1 MTVYQVLVAVRKEKH
16 NPPALL
22 SLEESVCPNPTGRLG
37 RNNEKGNLYLKP
49 VIVSTTILAVRKD
62 GHVAIGGDG
71 QVTMN
76 AAVVKQDAKKIRRL
90 YHDKVIVGFAGS
102 SADAFALM
110 ERFDAKLEQYQGNVL
125 RSAHELAKEWRT
137 DKVLRRLESLLV
149 VVDKQY
155 SFLISG
161 GGDVI
166 EPDDGIIG
174 IGSGGSY
181 AIAAARALI
190 KHTSL
195 SAKEIVEEA
204 LSIAADICVYT
215 NKNIK
220 VEEVQ

>member
-1 MTVYQVLVAVRKEKH
+1 
-16 NPPALL
+16 
-22 SLEESVCPNPTGRLG
+22 
-37 RNNEKGNLYLKP
+37 LKP
-49 VIVSTTILAVRKD
+49 TILSTTILAVRKD
-62 GHVAIGGDG
+62 KQVAIGGDG

-76 AAVVKQDAKKIRRL
+76 SAVVKQDAKKIRRL

-125 RSAHELAKEWRT
+125 RSAHELAREWRT
-137 DKVLRRLESLLV
+137 DRVLRRLESLLI
-149 VVDKQY
+149 VVDKQH

-190 KHTSL
+190 KHTSMD
-195 SAKEIVEEA
+195 AKQIVEES
-204 LSIAADICVYT
+204 LRIAADICVFT
-215 NKNIK
+215 NQNIK
-220 VEEVQ
+220 VEEITT

>member
-1 MTVYQVLVAVRKEKH
+1 M
-16 NPPALL
+16 
-22 SLEESVCPNPTGRLG
+22 
-37 RNNEKGNLYLKP
+37 NLYTKP
-49 VIVSTTILAVRKD
+49 DIISTTILTVRKN

-76 AAVVKQDAKKIRRL
+76 ATIVKHDAKKIRRL

-102 SADAFALM
+102 SADSFALM
-110 ERFDAKLEQYQGNVL
+110 ERFDSKLEEYQGNVL

-137 DKVLRRLESLLV
+137 DKVLRRLESLLI

-166 EPDDGIIG
+166 EPNDGIIG

-181 AIAAARALI
+181 AISAARALI
-190 KHTSL
+190 KHTPL
-195 SAKEIVEEA
+195 SAREIVEEA
-204 LSIAADICVYT
+204 LNISADICVYT

-220 VEEVQ
+220 VEEL

>member
-1 MTVYQVLVAVRKEKH
+1 M
-16 NPPALL
+16 
-22 SLEESVCPNPTGRLG
+22 
-37 RNNEKGNLYLKP
+37 NLYTKP
-49 VIVSTTILAVRKD
+49 DIISTTILTVRKN

-76 AAVVKQDAKKIRRL
+76 AMVVKHDAKKIRRL

-102 SADAFALM
+102 SADSFALM
-110 ERFDAKLEQYQGNVL
+110 ERFDSKLEEYQGNVL

-137 DKVLRRLESLLV
+137 DKVLRRLESLLI

-166 EPDDGIIG
+166 EPNDGIIG

-181 AIAAARALI
+181 AISAARALI
-190 KHTSL
+190 KHTPL
-195 SAKEIVEEA
+195 SAREIVEEA
-204 LSIAADICVYT
+204 LNISADICVYT

-220 VEEVQ
+220 VEEL

>member
-1 MTVYQVLVAVRKEKH
+1 MK
-16 NPPALL
+16 
-22 SLEESVCPNPTGRLG
+22 PTIL
-37 RNNEKGNLYLKP
+37 
-49 VIVSTTILAVRKD
+49 STTILAVRRDK
-62 GHVAIGGDG
+62 HVAIGGDG

-76 AAVVKQDAKKIRRL
+76 ATMVKQDARKIRRL
-90 YHDKVIVGFAGS
+90 YHDKVIIGFAGS
-102 SADAFALM
+102 SADSFALM
-110 ERFDAKLEQYQGNVL
+110 ERFDTKLEQYQGNVL

-161 GGDVI
+161 SGDVI

-195 SAKEIVEEA
+195 SAREIVEES
-204 LSIAADICVYT
+204 LNIAADICIYT

-220 VEEVQ
+220 VEEIK

>member
-1 MTVYQVLVAVRKEKH
+1 MK
-16 NPPALL
+16 
-22 SLEESVCPNPTGRLG
+22 PTIL
-37 RNNEKGNLYLKP
+37 
-49 VIVSTTILAVRKD
+49 STTVLAVRKD
-62 GHVAIGGDG
+62 NQVAIGGDG

-76 AAVVKQDAKKIRRL
+76 SAIVKKYAKKIRRL
-90 YHDKVIVGFAGS
+90 YHDKVIFGFAGS

-125 RSAHELAKEWRT
+125 RSAHELAREWRT
-137 DKVLRRLESLLV
+137 DKVLRRLESLLIV
-149 VVDKQY
+149 IDKQH

-190 KHTSL
+190 KHTSMG
-195 SAKEIVEEA
+195 AKEIVEES
-204 LSIAADICVYT
+204 LRIAADICVFT

-220 VEEVQ
+220 VEEITS

>member
-1 MTVYQVLVAVRKEKH
+1 M
-16 NPPALL
+16 
-22 SLEESVCPNPTGRLG
+22 
-37 RNNEKGNLYLKP
+37 NLYTKP
-49 VIVSTTILAVRKD
+49 DIISTTILTVRKN
-62 GHVAIGGDG
+62 GRVAIGGDG

-76 AAVVKQDAKKIRRL
+76 AMVVKHDAKKIRRL

-102 SADAFALM
+102 SADSFALM
-110 ERFDAKLEQYQGNVL
+110 ERFDSKLEEYQGNVL

-137 DKVLRRLESLLV
+137 DKVLRRLESMLI

-166 EPDDGIIG
+166 EPNDGIIG

-181 AIAAARALI
+181 AISAARALI
-190 KHTSL
+190 KHTPL
-195 SAKEIVEEA
+195 SAREIVEEA
-204 LSIAADICVYT
+204 LNISADICVYT

-220 VEEVQ
+220 VEEL

>member
-1 MTVYQVLVAVRKEKH
+1 MK
-16 NPPALL
+16 
-22 SLEESVCPNPTGRLG
+22 PTIL
-37 RNNEKGNLYLKP
+37 
-49 VIVSTTILAVRKD
+49 STTILAVRRDK
-62 GHVAIGGDG
+62 HIAIGGDG

-76 AAVVKQDAKKIRRL
+76 ATVVKQEARKIRRL
-90 YHDKVIVGFAGS
+90 YHDKVIIGFAGS
-102 SADAFALM
+102 SADSFALM

-161 GGDVI
+161 SGDVI

-174 IGSGGSY
+174 VGSGGSY

-190 KHTSL
+190 KHTQL
-195 SAKEIVEEA
+195 NAREIVQEA
-204 LSIAADICVYT
+204 LTIAADICVYT

-220 VEEVQ
+220 VEEIK

>member
-1 MTVYQVLVAVRKEKH
+1 M
-16 NPPALL
+16 
-22 SLEESVCPNPTGRLG
+22 SLHT
-37 RNNEKGNLYLKP
+37 KP
-49 VIVSTTILAVRKD
+49 DIISTTILTVRKN
-62 GHVAIGGDG
+62 GRVAIGGDG

-76 AAVVKQDAKKIRRL
+76 AAIVKHDAKKIRRL

-102 SADAFALM
+102 SADSFALM
-110 ERFDAKLEQYQGNVL
+110 ERFDSKLEEYQGNVL

-137 DKVLRRLESLLV
+137 DKVLRRLESLLI

-174 IGSGGSY
+174 IGSGGSF
-181 AIAAARALI
+181 AISAARALI
-190 KHTSL
+190 KHTPL
-195 SAKEIVEEA
+195 NAREIVEES
-204 LSIAADICVYT
+204 LNISADICVYT

-220 VEEVQ
+220 VEEL

>member
-1 MTVYQVLVAVRKEKH
+1 M
-16 NPPALL
+16 
-22 SLEESVCPNPTGRLG
+22 
-37 RNNEKGNLYLKP
+37 KP
-49 VIVSTTILAVRKD
+49 VILSTTILAVRKD
-62 GHVAIGGDG
+62 GRVAIGGDG

-90 YHDKVIVGFAGS
+90 YHDKVLVGFAGS

-137 DKVLRRLESLLV
+137 DKVLRRLESLLI
-149 VVDKQY
+149 VVDKHH

-166 EPDDGIIG
+166 EPDDGVIG

-190 KHTSL
+190 KHTPL
-195 SAKEIVEEA
+195 NAKEIVEEA
-204 LSIAADICVYT
+204 LNIAADICVYT
-215 NKNIK
+215 NKHIK
-220 VEEVQ
+220 VEEI

>member
-1 MTVYQVLVAVRKEKH
+1 M
-16 NPPALL
+16 
-22 SLEESVCPNPTGRLG
+22 
-37 RNNEKGNLYLKP
+37 LKP
-49 VIVSTTILAVRKD
+49 EIRSTTILAVRKD

-76 AAVVKQDAKKIRRL
+76 ASVVKKDAKKIRRL

-102 SADAFALM
+102 SADSFSLM

-137 DKVLRRLESLLV
+137 DKVLRRLESLLI

-161 GGDVI
+161 SGDVI
-166 EPDDGIIG
+166 EPDDGVIG
-174 IGSGGSY
+174 IGSGGSF
-181 AIAAARALI
+181 AIAAARALM
-190 KHTSL
+190 KHTTL
-195 SAKEIVEEA
+195 TARQIVEDA
-204 LSIAADICVYT
+204 LLIAADICVYT

-220 VEEVQ
+220 IEEI

>member
-1 MTVYQVLVAVRKEKH
+1 M
-16 NPPALL
+16 
-22 SLEESVCPNPTGRLG
+22 
-37 RNNEKGNLYLKP
+37 NLYTKP
-49 VIVSTTILAVRKD
+49 DIISTTILTVRKN

-76 AAVVKQDAKKIRRL
+76 AMIVKHDAKKIRRL

-102 SADAFALM
+102 SADSFALM
-110 ERFDAKLEQYQGNVL
+110 ERFDSKLEEYQGNVL

-137 DKVLRRLESLLV
+137 DKVLRRLESLLI

-166 EPDDGIIG
+166 EPNDGIIG

-181 AIAAARALI
+181 AISAARALI
-190 KHTSL
+190 KHTPL
-195 SAKEIVEEA
+195 SAREIVEEA
-204 LSIAADICVYT
+204 LNISADICVYT

-220 VEEVQ
+220 VEEL

>member
-1 MTVYQVLVAVRKEKH
+1 M
-16 NPPALL
+16 
-22 SLEESVCPNPTGRLG
+22 
-37 RNNEKGNLYLKP
+37 NLYTKP
-49 VIVSTTILAVRKD
+49 DIISTTILTVRKN

-76 AAVVKQDAKKIRRL
+76 AAIVKHDAKKIRRL

-102 SADAFALM
+102 SADSFALM
-110 ERFDAKLEQYQGNVL
+110 ERFDSKLEEYQGNVL

-137 DKVLRRLESLLV
+137 DKVLRRLESLLI

-166 EPDDGIIG
+166 EPNDGIIG

-181 AIAAARALI
+181 AISAARALI
-190 KHTSL
+190 KHTPL
-195 SAKEIVEEA
+195 SAREIVEEA
-204 LSIAADICVYT
+204 LNISADICVYT

-220 VEEVQ
+220 VEEL

>member
-1 MTVYQVLVAVRKEKH
+1 VK
-16 NPPALL
+16 
-22 SLEESVCPNPTGRLG
+22 PTIL
-37 RNNEKGNLYLKP
+37 
-49 VIVSTTILAVRKD
+49 STTVLAVRKD
-62 GHVAIGGDG
+62 NQVAIGGDG

-76 AAVVKQDAKKIRRL
+76 SAIVKQDAKKIRRL

-125 RSAHELAKEWRT
+125 RSAHELAREWRT
-137 DKVLRRLESLLV
+137 DKVLRRLESLLIV
-149 VVDKQY
+149 IDKQH

-190 KHTSL
+190 KHTSMG
-195 SAKEIVEEA
+195 AKEIVEES
-204 LSIAADICVYT
+204 LRIAADICVFT

-220 VEEVQ
+220 VEEITS

>member
-1 MTVYQVLVAVRKEKH
+1 M
-16 NPPALL
+16 
-22 SLEESVCPNPTGRLG
+22 
-37 RNNEKGNLYLKP
+37 KP
-49 VIVSTTILAVRKD
+49 DIISTTILAVRKD

-76 AAVVKQDAKKIRRL
+76 SAVVKQDAKKIRKL

-125 RSAHELAKEWRT
+125 RSAHELAKEWRM
-137 DKVLRRLESLLV
+137 DKTLRRLESLLI

-161 GGDVI
+161 SGDVI
-166 EPDDGIIG
+166 EPDDGVIG

-181 AIAAARALI
+181 AIAAARALL
-190 KHTSL
+190 KHTPMD
-195 SAKEIVEEA
+195 AKEIVTES
-204 LSIAADICVYT
+204 LNIAADICVFT
-215 NKNIK
+215 NKNIR
-220 VEEVQ
+220 VEEIK

>member
-1 MTVYQVLVAVRKEKH
+1 ML
-16 NPPALL
+16 
-22 SLEESVCPNPTGRLG
+22 NPT
-37 RNNEKGNLYLKP
+37 
-49 VIVSTTILAVRKD
+49 IISTTILSVRKD

-76 AAVVKQDAKKIRRL
+76 ATIVKQDAKKIRRL
-90 YHDKVIVGFAGS
+90 YHDKVIIGFAGS

-166 EPDDGIIG
+166 EPSDGIIG

-181 AIAAARALI
+181 AIAAARALV
-190 KHTSL
+190 KNTSL
-195 SAKEIVEEA
+195 NAKEIVEEA
-204 LSIAADICVYT
+204 LNIAADICVYT

-220 VEEVQ
+220 VEELE